1 LEENYKITE
10 LQMAI
15 QLNKGDII
23 NNEKLTDLFKCS
35 TQGGMRR
42 SHKTNT
48 LILVS
53 NHVKS
58 IYSDRWFGNELHY
71 TGMGS
76 TGDQTLGAQNK
87 TLYESN
93 TNGIEV
99 HLFEVFELRD
109 YTYQGVVIYNGKG
122 YQENQ
127 TDIEG
132 VKRKVWMFPLEIK
145 DGKPIR
151 VNDIII
157 KNLQETKQKSL
168 RKLNKQ
174 QIKRLAESKKQK
186 IQSYRIT
193 ETKSIER
200 DEYIKLYALERA
212 KGICQLCEESAPFLK
227 KNGTPYLE
235 VHHIEYL
242 ANNGSDTIDNVA
254 ALCPNCHRK
263 MHSLELDKD
272 IEKLKK
278 IALIKL

>member
-1 LEENYKITE
+1 MT
-10 LQMAI
+10 I
-15 QLNKGDII
+15 QINKGDII
-23 NNEKLTDLFKCS
+23 NNEELTELFKCS

-48 LILVS
+48 LVLVS

-76 TGDQTLGAQNK
+76 TGDQILGTQNK
-87 TLYESN
+87 TLHESN
-93 TNGIEV
+93 SNGVEV
-99 HLFEVFELRD
+99 HLFEVFELRE
-109 YTYQGVVIYNGKG
+109 YTYQGIVVYNGKA

-127 TDIEG
+127 TDIDG
-132 VKRKVWMFPLEIK
+132 NKRKVWMFPIELK
-145 DGKPIR
+145 DSSPIR
-151 VNDIII
+151 VKDTVI
-157 KNLQETKQKSL
+157 KKLQKQKQKSL

-174 QIKRLAESKKQK
+174 QIKRLAESKKETT
-186 IQSYRIT
+186 QSYRLT

-212 KGICQLCEESAPFLK
+212 KGNCQLCEKPAPFNR
-227 KNGTPYLE
+227 KNGSPYLE

-242 ANNGSDTIDNVA
+242 ANEGSDTIDNVA

-263 MHSLELDKD
+263 MHSLEENKD

-278 IALIKL
+278 VALEKLED